1 MTAPARP
8 ILRYH
13 GGKARLGAWIVGHFP
28 AHRTY
33 IEPYGGAASV
43 LLQKERAYAE
53 IYNDL
58 DGEVVNVFRVM
69 RDPVKAEVLTTL
81 LRLTPFARE
90 EFEAA
95 YQPGEE
101 ATDIER
107 ARCTI
112 VKSFMG
118 FGSASIHDLRP
129 RGMRTAASTWRPP
142 TGFRNNSDRSGTTP
156 AQDWRNYPDHL
167 AFFCQRLQGVVIEN
181 RRAIEVIMQHQRPDA
196 LIYCDPPY
204 LHETRSG
211 FRWPSDRQYTHEMT
225 EGDHRDLAAVLRA
238 SPAKVIVSGYQSE
251 LYDELYHDWLKVQK
265 STHSERAKERV
276 ETLWINWAAD
286 EQLRLV

>member
-1 MTAPARP
+1 MSVARP
-8 ILRYH
+8 ALRYH
-13 GGKARLGAWIVGHFP
+13 GGKFRLAEWVLAHFP
-28 AHRTY
+28 SHRTY

-58 DGEVVNVFRVM
+58 DTEVVNVFRVM
-69 RDPVKAEVLTTL
+69 RDPVKAEVLATL

-95 YQPGEE
+95 YLPGEA

-118 FGSASIHDLRP
+118 FGSMSIHDRRP
-129 RGMRTAASTWRPP
+129 RGMRTAASSWRPP
-142 TGFRNNSDRSGTTP
+142 TGFRNNSSRSGTTP
-156 AQDWRNYPDHL
+156 AHDWRHYPDHL

-181 RRAIEVIMQHQRPDA
+181 RAALEVIQQHQSPDA
-196 LIYCDPPY
+196 LIYLDPPY
-204 LHETRSG
+204 PLEARSG
-211 FRWPSDRQYTHEMT
+211 VRWPSDRQYTHEM
-225 EGDHRDLAAVLRA
+225 EDGDHRELAAVLRA
-238 SPAKVIVSGYQSE
+238 SPAKVIISGYQCP
-251 LYDELYHDWLKVQK
+251 LYDELYPDWLKVEK
-265 STHSERAKERV
+265 STHSERARERV

>member
-1 MTAPARP
+1 MSAPARP

-13 GGKARLGAWIVGHFP
+13 GGKFRLAEWVVGHFP

-43 LLQKERAYAE
+43 LLQKERSYAE
-53 IYNDL
+53 VYNDL
-58 DGEVVNVFRVM
+58 DAEVVNVFRVM
-69 RDPVKAEVLTTL
+69 RDPDQAEVLGHL
-81 LRLTPFARE
+81 LRLTPFARD
-90 EFEAA
+90 EFEKA
-95 YQPGEE
+95 YQPSED
-101 ATDIER
+101 ASAIER

-129 RGMRTAASTWRPP
+129 RGMRTAASSWRPP
-142 TGFRNNSDRSGTTP
+142 TGFRNNSSRSGTTP
-156 AQDWRNYPDHL
+156 AHDWRHYPDHL
-167 AFFCQRLQGVVIEN
+167 ASFCSRLQGVVIEN
-181 RRAIEVIMQHQRPDA
+181 RRAIEVIMQHQGPDA
-196 LIYCDPPY
+196 LVYVDPPY
-204 LHETRSG
+204 LPEVRTG
-211 FRWPSDRQYTHEMT
+211 FRWPSDRQYTHEMD

-238 SPAKVIVSGYQSE
+238 SPAKVIVSGYQCE
-251 LYDELYHDWLKVQK
+251 LYDELYKGWLKVTK